1 MTLLLCL
8 SAGVWSAL
16 CVLAGYFVRG
26 SEERQEL
33 RELIARQSSSC
44 QVVVKQKCKLRRV
57 K

>member
-26 SEERQEL
+26 SEGVATKKFEL
-33 RELIARQSSSC
+33 KEEY
-44 QVVVKQKCKLRRV
+44 KLRRV